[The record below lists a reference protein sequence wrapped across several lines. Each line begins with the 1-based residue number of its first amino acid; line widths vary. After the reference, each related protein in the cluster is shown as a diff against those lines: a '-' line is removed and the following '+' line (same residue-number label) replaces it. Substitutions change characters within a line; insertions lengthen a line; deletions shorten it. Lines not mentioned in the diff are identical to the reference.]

1 MPQPRSQPAPAH
13 RDPALDG
20 FRAIAVLMVYLFHY
34 GGGLGSPNPLA
45 RALGYLTQTG
55 WIGVIFFFALSGF
68 LITGILWDSIGQRHW
83 LRNFFTR
90 RALRIFPLYYFALA
104 LTAAAILLT
113 GQGSHKLPVLGYY
126 AVFLQNFRRVVFH
139 NFIIPTA
146 LPLYH
151 FWSLAVEE
159 QFYLVWPFLLL
170 LCRRKPEAGNRK
182 PETGSS
188 KLIAATTPNQAR
200 SALYLCLGTF
210 ALSLAFRVAIFYSP
224 HIANPQSFGELLPTQ
239 LGPLALGAALA
250 IAIRCGSRARDLV
263 QRAAVPAF
271 LLGLALY
278 LFSSYCSHSFLLTA
292 SLQYTLGL
300 AAVSL
305 LTTAAIPLLLREGPA
320 RRLCSLAPLAWLGR
334 ISYGFYIFHILLQ
347 PLFDLI
353 GQHVTH
359 TTSGSFYQL
368 VRFVVGLPI
377 TIAVAWLSFHLFEL
391 PFLRLKRRFPT
402 QQPLAEPAT

>member
-1 MPQPRSQPAPAH
+1 MPQSPGQPVASP

-20 FRAIAVLMVYLFHY
+20 LRAIAVLMVYLFHY
-34 GGGLGSPNPLA
+34 GGGLTSPSRPV

-55 WIGVIFFFALSGF
+55 WVGVVLFFALSGF
-68 LITGILWDSIGQRHW
+68 LITGILWDSMGQPHW

-113 GQGSHKLPVLGYY
+113 GQGPHKLPVLGYY

-159 QFYLVWPFLLL
+159 QFYLFWPFLLL
-170 LCRRKPEAGNRK
+170 LCRKRASAIN
-182 PETGSS
+182 
-188 KLIAATTPNQAR
+188 
-200 SALYLCLGTF
+200 SALQLCLGAFAFSAAFRLAIVYNSQSVKLQTF
-210 ALSLAFRVAIFYSP
+210 A
-224 HIANPQSFGELLPTQ
+224 ELLPAQ
-239 LGPLALGAALA
+239 LAPLALGAALA
-250 IAIRCGSRARDLV
+250 IAFRCGDRARDRV
-263 QRAAVPAF
+263 NRAALPAF

-278 LFSSYCSHSFLLTA
+278 LFSSYRSGSFLIA
-292 SLQYTLGL
+292 SNLQFALGF

-305 LTTAAIPLLLREGPA
+305 FAAAAIPLLLRDGPA

-334 ISYGFYIFHILLQ
+334 ISYGFYVFHILLQ

-353 GQHVTH
+353 ASHAAH

-368 VRFVVGLPI
+368 VRLVAGLPI
-377 TIAVAWLSFHLFEL
+377 TIAAAWLSFHLLEL
-391 PFLRLKRRFPT
+391 PFLRLKRSFPT
-402 QQPLAEPAT
+402 QQPLTAISSDRSLSPASNP